1 MGLNISKLE
10 KVRHRGLNTIARC
23 PACAEAGGD
32 RKGEHLLIND
42 AGQFGCVLFPGQSG
56 QQHRQRIFELV
67 GVKETPGKVFE
78 IRKPPSPA
86 SRAMVIQKDILGHL
100 GRIQSTHARK
110 SFENHLNE
118 KEYKAQEEPTDSV
131 PSVPESEQ
139 DSLDELG
146 PRPF

>member
-1 MGLNISKLE
+1 MGLDLSRLE
-10 KVRHRGLNTIARC
+10 KVKRRGSNVIARC
-23 PACAEAGGD
+23 PACAESGGD
-32 RKGEHLLIND
+32 HKGEHLLIND

-78 IRKPPSPA
+78 IRKPPPLA
-86 SRAMVIQKDILGHL
+86 SKAMVIQKDILGHL

-110 SFENHLNE
+110 IFKNCLNE
-118 KEYKAQEEPTDSV
+118 NEHRTQEEALNTV
-131 PSVPESEQ
+131 PSVPEQ
-139 DSLDELG
+139 DDIG

>member
-1 MGLNISKLE
+1 MGLDLSRLE
-10 KVRHRGLNTIARC
+10 KVKRRGSNTIARC
-23 PACAEAGGD
+23 PACAESGGD

-56 QQHRQRIFELV
+56 QQHRQRIFELA
-67 GVKETPGKVFE
+67 GVKNTPGKGFE
-78 IRKPPSPA
+78 IRKPPPLA

-100 GRIQSTHARK
+100 GRIPSTHARK
-110 SFENHLNE
+110 SFESHLNE

-131 PSVPESEQ
+131 PTVPEPEQ
-139 DSLDELG
+139 DSLNELG

>member
-42 AGQFGCVLFPGQSG
+42 ADQFGCVLFPGQSG
-56 QQHRQRIFELV
+56 QQHRQRIFELA
-67 GVKETPGKVFE
+67 GVKETPSKSFE
-78 IRKPPSPA
+78 VRKPLSTPA
-86 SRAMVIQKDILGHL
+86 GASVIQKDILGHL

-110 SFENHLNE
+110 SFESHLSK
-118 KEYKAQEEPTDSV
+118 KEYKVQEEPNDSV
-131 PSVPESEQ
+131 PSVPETEA
-139 DSLDELG
+139 DCLDELG

>member
-1 MGLNISKLE
+1 MGLDLSRLE
-10 KVRHRGLNTIARC
+10 KVKRRGSSVIARC
-23 PACAEAGGD
+23 PACAESGGD
-32 RKGEHLLIND
+32 HKGDHLMIND

-67 GVKETPGKVFE
+67 GIKETPGKVFE
-78 IRKPPSPA
+78 IKKPPPLA

-110 SFENHLNE
+110 IFKNCLNE
-118 KEYKAQEEPTDSV
+118 NEHRTQEEPLNTV
-131 PSVPESEQ
+131 PSVPEQ
-139 DSLDELG
+139 DDIG

>member
-1 MGLNISKLE
+1 MGLDLSRLE
-10 KVRHRGLNTIARC
+10 KVKRRGSNTIARC
-23 PACAEAGGD
+23 PACAESGGD
-32 RKGEHLLIND
+32 RKGEHLMISD

-56 QQHRQRIFELV
+56 QQHRQRIFELA
-67 GVKETPGKVFE
+67 GVKETTGKGFE
-78 IRKPPSPA
+78 VKKPLSTPVGA
-86 SRAMVIQKDILGHL
+86 SVIQKDILGHL
-100 GRIQSTHARK
+100 GRIHSIHARK
-110 SFENHLNE
+110 SFESHLNE

>member
-1 MGLNISKLE
+1 MGLDLSRLE
-10 KVRHRGLNTIARC
+10 KVKRRGSSVIARC
-23 PACAEAGGD
+23 PACAESNGD
-32 RKGEHLLIND
+32 HKGEHLLIND

-67 GVKETPGKVFE
+67 GVKETSGKVFE
-78 IRKPPSPA
+78 IRKPPPLA

-110 SFENHLNE
+110 IFKSCLNE
-118 KEYKAQEEPTDSV
+118 NGHRIQEEPLNTV
-131 PSVPESEQ
+131 PSVPEQ
-139 DSLDELG
+139 DDIG